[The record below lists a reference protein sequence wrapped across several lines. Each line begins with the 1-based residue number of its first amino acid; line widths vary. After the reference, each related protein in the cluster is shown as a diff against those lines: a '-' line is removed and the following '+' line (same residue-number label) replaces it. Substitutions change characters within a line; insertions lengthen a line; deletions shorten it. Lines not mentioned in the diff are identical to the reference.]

1 MPIAFLALGV
11 HGSRVEVREVRS
23 NISNPI
29 DALWE
34 FELSGSWDIPA
45 SIQDDRIS
53 TVSDRLSED
62 EMFKIY
68 KLQVK
73 TEFVPHFTTD
83 LQTNLEAIPDP
94 VERTRPKAMILSNGQ
109 EYMDLGLEGDGWFHH
124 AGILKPSVL
133 TVATEGKSFREL
145 LTKVLQRA
153 MRSVKKKVGPDWT
166 TVVEDGVFHIGA
178 HYKGGAKDTLPQ
190 NHYHLMSPAPITEDQ
205 VKQIRDILQAWHLG
219 PGKMPKKS

>member
-1 MPIAFLALGV
+1 
-11 HGSRVEVREVRS
+11 
-23 NISNPI
+23 
-29 DALWE
+29 
-34 FELSGSWDIPA
+34 
-45 SIQDDRIS
+45 
-53 TVSDRLSED
+53 
-62 EMFKIY
+62 
-68 KLQVK
+68 
-73 TEFVPHFTTD
+73 
-83 LQTNLEAIPDP
+83 
-94 VERTRPKAMILSNGQ
+94 MILSNGQ

-205 VKQIRDILQAWHLG
+205 EPVEGATEENPAGVPQCLPPIIIKACELG
-219 PGKMPKKS
+219 TLDTTQLL